1 VAAHH
6 AQLGQPGRV
15 DHRGGDAGPYASAGS
30 AHPLTDPVAR
40 VVDAIATGNGQ
51 YPHWQV
57 KARIGRIRGLLKRRV
72 HADFGE
78 LQREVDQL
86 EHDLAELLTTAHGLG
101 HGCTCGI
108 VTCDEPSSIKITATI
123 GGTPLMAD
131 QQIPAGQT
139 IALTAVVDNAEGQP
153 VPDTLSW
160 TATAGTVTANPD
172 DPSTLTA
179 TLANAPV
186 GTVTVTATD
195 AAGVTGSL
203 ELDIVDATPASIT
216 LSAAAVAPAAPSSTP
231 ASA

>member
-1 VAAHH
+1 M
-6 AQLGQPGRV
+6 
-15 DHRGGDAGPYASAGS
+15 
-30 AHPLTDPVAR
+30 
-40 VVDAIATGNGQ
+40 
-51 YPHWQV
+51 
-57 KARIGRIRGLLKRRV
+57 GRIRGLLKRRV
-72 HADFGE
+72 HADFE
-78 LQREVDQL
+78 EIHREVDQL

-108 VTCDEPSSIKITATI
+108 VTCEAATITITATLEGRPI
-123 GGTPLMAD
+123 VAD

-186 GTVTVTATD
+186 GTVTVTVTD
-195 AAGVTGSL
+195 PTGVTGTL
-203 ELDIVDATPASIT
+203 ELDIVDSTPASIT
-216 LSAAAVAPAAPSSTP
+216 LSAAAVAPAATSSTP
-231 ASA
+231 ANA